1 MRVLRRVL
9 CALLVGLAVVPAA
22 SARVGSGYS
31 VGFLWPAEGMLTS
44 PFGPRPGGFHPG
56 IDIGSLR
63 DLTVRAAIGGRVV
76 AVGEPAGYDGYG
88 NVVVVAIGGRFT
100 TLYAHLAR
108 PLVQSGDDVLVGE
121 VIGIA
126 GCTGWCTGTHVH
138 FELRDRGT
146 RMDPLTLFVS
156 NRSPAASR
164 P

>member
-1 MRVLRRVL
+1 MWVLRRVVF
-9 CALLVGLAVVPAA
+9 ALLMGLVVVPPA

-31 VGFLWPAEGMLTS
+31 VGFLWPADGTVTS

-63 DLTVRAAIGGRVV
+63 SLTVRAAIGGRVV
-76 AVGEPAGYDGYG
+76 TVGEQPGYDGYG
-88 NVVVVAIGGRFT
+88 NVVVVSIGGGFT

-108 PLVQSGDDVLVGE
+108 PLVAGDDEVVAGE

-138 FELRDRGT
+138 FELRDRGSP
-146 RMDPLTLFVS
+146 MNPLTLFDG
-156 NRSPAASR
+156 
-164 P
+164 